1 MQQTSATITHQ
12 PFMSINILM
21 KFVTYSIVCLLNCS
35 RFPHR
40 SHVFFASD
48 IQYFFQ
54 HKTLFCILRLLRHAP
69 KELFFFLLILMN
81 DHVAP
86 AAVKIS
92 VFIYFFVHVLNIL
105 LKKNLTAS
113 SSSPIDFHPSFHY
126 LLASFHIHN
135 RKTASV
141 QLVSKQTSIQL
152 CQQAD
157 FYTTCQQAD
166 FYTCSIFIGWMPV
179 AQEQNAANN
188 CSMPLWFWVQFTARA
203 SLKRQ

>member
-92 VFIYFFVHVLNIL
+92 DFVYFFVHVLNIL

-152 CQQAD
+152 VSKQ
-157 FYTTCQQAD
+157 T
-166 FYTCSIFIGWMPV
+166 SIIVLFLLGGCLWLRNRMQLII
-179 AQEQNAANN
+179 AA
-188 CSMPLWFWVQFTARA
+188 CYYGSGF
-203 SLKRQ
+203 SLQHG